1 MVICMVIWEWAGRTE
16 NYHSHG
22 ALQTK
27 TAAQS
32 REVWVPRVLSSGL
45 LEAVY
50 SDNND
55 GRTGK
60 NNTVCILMGFYKE
73 MNYYRDT
80 PRMVLFCLFFFYYS
94 NIPLSFQGE
103 SKAFVPRLFP
113 LGASSSP
120 FQTSVIPHSPD
131 SEDTGRLEIW
141 WQTSAYSIQGTFTSQ
156 KDNKGSEQT
165 LQQRTHDK

>member
-1 MVICMVIWEWAGRTE
+1 MVICMVIWEWAGGTE

-32 REVWVPRVLSSGL
+32 QEAWVPRVLSSGL

-80 PRMVLFCLFFFYYS
+80 PRMVLFCLFFL
-94 NIPLSFQGE
+94 I
-103 SKAFVPRLFP
+103 
-113 LGASSSP
+113 
-120 FQTSVIPHSPD
+120 
-131 SEDTGRLEIW
+131 
-141 WQTSAYSIQGTFTSQ
+141 IQIF
-156 KDNKGSEQT
+156 
-165 LQQRTHDK
+165 H